1 MNILFIGDIVGRP
14 GREYILSHLGQIR
27 NEVKADICIAN
38 GENVSHGNSIT
49 EAHVREL
56 WGAGIDVF
64 TMGNH
69 TFNRNMTNIFDSFQN
84 IVRPANYSKTLP
96 GEGSLVFD
104 AGRYRVGVVNVQGQ
118 VFLDPIDSPFT
129 AVIREI
135 EKIKE
140 ESDVILVDFH
150 AEATSEKGAMGY
162 FLDGKVTAVVGTHT
176 HVQTADERI
185 LPNGTAFIS
194 DVGMTGVRESVLGTK
209 KEIIVNRFAYQQ
221 KDRFELAEGEVQF
234 NAVLISADPET
245 GKAIEIKRIQK

>member
-27 NEVKADICIAN
+27 NEVKVDICIAN

-69 TFNRNMTNIFDSFQN
+69 TFNRNMTNVFDSFQN

-118 VFLDPIDSPFT
+118 VFIDPIDSP
-129 AVIREI
+129 
-135 EKIKE
+135 
-140 ESDVILVDFH
+140 
-150 AEATSEKGAMGY
+150 
-162 FLDGKVTAVVGTHT
+162 
-176 HVQTADERI
+176 
-185 LPNGTAFIS
+185 
-194 DVGMTGVRESVLGTK
+194 
-209 KEIIVNRFAYQQ
+209 
-221 KDRFELAEGEVQF
+221 
-234 NAVLISADPET
+234 
-245 GKAIEIKRIQK
+245 